1 MKNIDERVLR
11 YVKEHLKTERVSGLD
26 HSLRVLRWC
35 ERLAEG
41 RDVDLET
48 LRLAALLHDVS
59 IPESGRLRHY
69 DVSAD
74 MAVEL
79 LRELGYDEAKIRAVE
94 HCIRAHSRYGGP
106 EPQTAEAEIL
116 YDADF
121 LDYLGAIGLLRGI
134 LRALVEGEY
143 SGDVSEAPM
152 ILEAIMAKYRRP
164 LYTEEARE
172 IAEGRLRFLESFLK
186 RLREELEFRA

>member
-1 MKNIDERVLR
+1 
-11 YVKEHLKTERVSGLD
+11 LD

-35 ERLAEG
+35 ERLAED
-41 RDVDLET
+41 RDVDLEV
-48 LRLAALLHDVS
+48 LRLAGLLHDVS

-69 DVSAD
+69 DVSAE

-79 LRELGYDEAKIRAVE
+79 LRELGYGEEIVEAVA

-106 EPQTAEAEIL
+106 DPQTPEAEIL

-121 LDYLGAIGLLRGI
+121 LDYLGAIGLLRGV

-143 SGDVSEAPM
+143 SGDVSEAPGV
-152 ILEAIMAKYRRP
+152 LEAILRKYKRP
-164 LYTEEARE
+164 LHTEEARG
-172 IAEGRLRFLESFLK
+172 IAEDRLRFLEAFLG
-186 RLREELEFRA
+186 RLRAELELRV

>member
-1 MKNIDERVLR
+1 MKGVDERVLR
-11 YVKEHLKTERVSGLD
+11 YVEERLKDEKVSGLD

-41 RDVDLET
+41 RDVDLEV
-48 LRLAALLHDVS
+48 LRLAALLHDIS

-69 DVSAD
+69 DASAE

-79 LRELGYDEAKIRAVE
+79 LRELGYDKAKIRAVE

-106 EPQTAEAEIL
+106 DPQTAEAEIL

-143 SGDVSEAPM
+143 SGDVSEAPGV
-152 ILEAIMAKYRRP
+152 LEAIIAKYRRP
-164 LYTEEARE
+164 LYTEEARR
-172 IAEGRLRFLESFLK
+172 IAEERLRFLESFLK
-186 RLREELEFRA
+186 RLREELEFKA

>member
-1 MKNIDERVLR
+1 MVGIDERVLR
-11 YVKEHLKTERVSGLD
+11 YVEEHLRGERVSGLD

-41 RDVDLET
+41 RKVDREV

-69 DVSAD
+69 DVGAD

-79 LRELGYDEAKIRAVE
+79 LRELGYPEEKVKAVA
-94 HCIRAHSRYGGP
+94 HCIKAHSRYGGP
-106 EPQTAEAEIL
+106 DPHTAEAEIL

-121 LDYLGAIGLLRGI
+121 LDYLGAIGILRGI

-143 SGDVSEAPM
+143 SGDVSEAPEV
-152 ILEAIMAKYRRP
+152 LEAILRKYRRP
-164 LYTEEARE
+164 LYTEEGRR
-172 IAEGRLRFLESFLK
+172 IAEGRLRLLESFLK
-186 RLREELEFRA
+186 RLREELEQRC